1 MKKTKLIFMW
11 RVLEILQKEKQ
22 CVLFPDLHD
31 MGSTFEELLEKSLK
45 SQLKMADKFD
55 ARWTLILGNVEVREN
70 IIILRDMKEGVQE
83 RIPFDG
89 ILDRMKEL
97 LVDQSADT
105 WKMENKSSLF
115 SYYTIFI
122 IFFFLCPQ

>member
-1 MKKTKLIFMW
+1 
-11 RVLEILQKEKQ
+11 
-22 CVLFPDLHD
+22 
-31 MGSTFEELLEKSLK
+31 
-45 SQLKMADKFD
+45 MADKFD
-55 ARWTLILGNVEVREN
+55 ARWTLILGDVEVREN

-105 WKMENKSSLF
+105 WKMGE
-115 SYYTIFI
+115 
-122 IFFFLCPQ
+122 